1 MKSNRYLE
9 NSEKGLGEVIESAS
23 FSHSF
28 IKVKLSPKKLHA
40 KQGKDNDKEEKQQQ
54 QGCDGL
60 HGVEERGHQVTERCP
75 VTEEETNN
83 KGLCLVNTLNLAS
96 WYQTC
101 CSQLICSQMP
111 ESFGLFE
118 ISVISLMW
126 KIYSEIFHVF
136 SCNRSLLAIIG
147 EKALPYFLSFIQVIH
162 FIQNKRLFFCHWEIK
177 CCLR

>member
-101 CSQLICSQMP
+101 CS
-111 ESFGLFE
+111 
-118 ISVISLMW
+118 
-126 KIYSEIFHVF
+126 
-136 SCNRSLLAIIG
+136 
-147 EKALPYFLSFIQVIH
+147 
-162 FIQNKRLFFCHWEIK
+162 
-177 CCLR
+177 